1 MRNLGSEKT
10 LERIKLYYLSDNTDK
25 LSEHDNHVRIRWET
39 AYSML
44 INQNGVER
52 DVVRMLM
59 KYFGISKM
67 QAYRDA
73 HNCTRCFGPIG
84 GMDRQFIRNMVT
96 EWAIESLRKAEIM
109 NDFNAVNA
117 FLNRIIKAN
126 NLDRDD
132 ADLPDP
138 SKIQP
143 PVQLLAVDYTFLK
156 SEYFKLIDQKA
167 QNALLKLHKNVAALI
182 DASPIADYK
191 DILLSAGEPTED
203 LYTDSK

>member
-67 QAYRDA
+67 QAYRDV

-143 PVQLLAVDYTFLK
+143 PIQLLSVDYTFLK

-167 QNALLKLHKNVAALI
+167 QNALLKLHKNVVALI

>member
-10 LERIKLYYLSDNTDK
+10 LERIKLYYLSDRTDK
-25 LSEHDNHVRIRWET
+25 LSPHDNHVRVRWET

-44 INQNGVER
+44 VNQDGVEL

-67 QAYRDA
+67 QAYRDV
-73 HNCTRCFGPIG
+73 HNCTRCFGPVG
-84 GMDRQFIRNMVT
+84 GMDRQFVRNMVT
-96 EWAIESLRKAEIM
+96 QWAIEGYRKAELM
-109 NDFNAVNA
+109 HDFKASER

-126 NLDRDD
+126 NLDKEDM
-132 ADLPDP
+132 DLPDP
-138 SKIQP
+138 LKIQP
-143 PVQLLAVDYTFLK
+143 PVQVLSVDYSFLK
-156 SEYFKLIDQKA
+156 SEYFKLIDIKA
-167 QNALLKLHKNVAALI
+167 QKALLKLNKRIIDLI

-191 DILLSAGEPTED
+191 DILLAAGEPTED